1 MPIPRR
7 YALTARLS
15 SIAAIAI
22 GSTALIAAAAPS
34 ATAAP
39 SAEWANR
46 ATVATPAAE
55 RWSLDQ
61 AKALRRELAASADE
75 GLRPADYG
83 AEALDAAIAGGRGP
97 ALDAAADAAALALAR
112 DYAQGRITDRS
123 AFDWHIERSPYE
135 TADLPARLAVAVDR
149 GEVRSWLR
157 SLLPQDARYAALRA
171 AYRETPAGDA
181 ATLDTLRA
189 NMERWRWLPRSFGDR
204 YVYVNVP
211 SYQLSLMEGGDA
223 IKTYDVVVGAPKTPT
238 PVLAAPASSVVV
250 NPWWNVPQSIV
261 KSSNLYRGKPGYV
274 FKTNGSG
281 YLVRQAPGPRNALGQ
296 IKIDMPNEHAIYL
309 HDTPAKAAFARTE
322 RALSHGCI
330 RVKNVDQLAADMLA
344 ADEASVGR
352 LDEALATRDT
362 TTIRMARQWPVY
374 LVYFTADRAEDG
386 SIRTYGDP
394 YGRDAQLLAALDRA
408 SPPAMQMAS
417 R

>member
-1 MPIPRR
+1 
-7 YALTARLS
+7 
-15 SIAAIAI
+15 
-22 GSTALIAAAAPS
+22 
-34 ATAAP
+34 
-39 SAEWANR
+39 
-46 ATVATPAAE
+46 
-55 RWSLDQ
+55 
-61 AKALRRELAASADE
+61 LRRRRRLD
-75 GLRPADYG
+75 RPA
-83 AEALDAAIAGGRGP
+83 EQR
-97 ALDAAADAAALALAR
+97 AADAAALALAR

-135 TADLPARLAVAVDR
+135 TADLPARLADALAR
-149 GEVRSWLR
+149 GEVRPWLR
-157 SLLPQDARYAALRA
+157 SLLPQDERYAALRT
-171 AYRETPAGDA
+171 AYRETAPQDA
-181 ATLDTLRA
+181 ATLDRLRA
-189 NMERWRWLPRSFGDR
+189 NMERWRWLPRTFGDR

-211 SYQLSLMEGGDA
+211 SYTLALMEDGETL
-223 IKTYDVVVGAPKTPT
+223 KSYDVVVGAPKTPT

-274 FKTNGSG
+274 FKANGSG

-309 HDTPAKAAFARTE
+309 HDTPAKGAFARTE

-344 ADEASVGR
+344 ADGAGVDR
-352 LDEALATRDT
+352 LDNALATRDT
-362 TTIRMARQWPVY
+362 TTIRMARQWPVF

-394 YGRDAQLLAALDRA
+394 YGRDAQLIAALDNA
-408 SPPAMQMAS
+408 SPRPLQMAA